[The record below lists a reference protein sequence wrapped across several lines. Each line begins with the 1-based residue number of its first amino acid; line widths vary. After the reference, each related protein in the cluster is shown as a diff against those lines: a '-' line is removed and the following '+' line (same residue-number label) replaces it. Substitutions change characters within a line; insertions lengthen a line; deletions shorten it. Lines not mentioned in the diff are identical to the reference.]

1 MNLVDED
8 LAISNW
14 DEKVVSEYRKRALE
28 ATNKA
33 LYIRVQNV
41 IKDAKIKK
49 YVKESDSISSERISF
64 FGTFTGK
71 NNLQLERMKNIKLRI
86 ELLQSKKI
94 DVKDT
99 YEKTDMM
106 ADLYACAISEFGGNF
121 TTEMQKMYDS
131 IKRLGREENITDEN
145 IHNLARKKIECSQ
158 SYLPVIHQ
166 EKPKGIFGDIKMQ
179 TEFYKIENKR
189 LENQIILERG
199 KSQFGTFEYSGK
211 NAGVIIPVNIRI
223 KEIKI
228 IGKL

>member
-1 MNLVDED
+1 MNIIDED

-14 DEKVVSEYRKRALE
+14 DEKVVNEYRQKRLA

-41 IKDAKIKK
+41 IRDAKIKK
-49 YVKESDSISSERISF
+49 YVKESDSVSGEKITLLGS
-64 FGTFTGK
+64 FTGK

-94 DVKDT
+94 DVKEF
-99 YEKTDMM
+99 YEKTDMI
-106 ADLYACAISEFGGNF
+106 ADLYACAISEFNGNF
-121 TTEMQKMYDS
+121 TNEMQKMYDS
-131 IKRLGREENITDEN
+131 IKRLGYEENLSDEDAQK
-145 IHNLARKKIECSQ
+145 IARQKVEAGQ

-199 KSQFGTFEYSGK
+199 KSQFGTFEYYRKKCWNYNS
-211 NAGVIIPVNIRI
+211 N
-223 KEIKI
+223 
-228 IGKL
+228 